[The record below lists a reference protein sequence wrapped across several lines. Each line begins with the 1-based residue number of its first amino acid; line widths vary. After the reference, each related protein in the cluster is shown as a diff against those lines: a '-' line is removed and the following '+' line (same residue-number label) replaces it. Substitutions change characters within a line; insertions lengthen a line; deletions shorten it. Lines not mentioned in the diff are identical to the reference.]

1 VDAHP
6 RPTVDRTDPGRAPRV
21 VVGVDGSSGSLVAL
35 RWAMRWALGRG
46 AEVAVLATYQT
57 VTYWTDAVAM
67 DLGALEAVH
76 DDTWARARA
85 AVDGIRDSDVEVR
98 DVPVSVHVEPGPA
111 AHQLVRQ
118 SEDADLLVVGSR
130 GRSVLRSALLG
141 SVALHCV
148 SAAECPVV
156 VVPLPGRWAQP
167 QPRSRV
173 VVGVDGSERSAGALS
188 AALTEAG
195 PGGSVTVVRAE
206 DVTDLWSDQY
216 PVVAAP
222 SPQQLRDDAL
232 RRMEATLG
240 ELLVATTGDPPT
252 VQRLALRGEAGAVL
266 VEQAA
271 DADLLV
277 VASRGR
283 GEFRGLVLGSVALH
297 CVVHAPCPVLV
308 VRPAARHL
316 PARSTTL
323 AGTAVGS

>member
-1 VDAHP
+1 
-6 RPTVDRTDPGRAPRV
+6 
-21 VVGVDGSSGSLVAL
+21 
-35 RWAMRWALGRG
+35 
-46 AEVAVLATYQT
+46 
-57 VTYWTDAVAM
+57 M
-67 DLGALEAVH
+67 DLGALDAVH

-85 AVDGIRDSDVEVR
+85 AVDGIRDSDIEVR

-111 AHQLVRQ
+111 ASQLVRQ
-118 SEDADLLVVGSR
+118 SEEADLLVVGSR

-156 VVPLPGRWAQP
+156 VVPRPGRWAQP
-167 QPRSRV
+167 QSSSRV
-173 VVGVDGSERSAGALS
+173 VVGVDGSERSAGALA

-222 SPQQLRDDAL
+222 SQQQLRDDAL
-232 RRMEATLG
+232 RRMEVTLG
-240 ELLVATTGDPPT
+240 ELLLATTGDSPT
-252 VQRLALRGEAGAVL
+252 VQGLALSGQAGAVL

-308 VRPAARHL
+308 VRPTDRPL
-316 PARSTTL
+316 PDRSKL
-323 AGTAVGS
+323 VGSVATG